1 MRGSPRANRI
11 LFGTICYATRITF
24 ACMDPQPHLAMSGP
38 ALRINLAPMATRTPV
53 TSPVPEAPPAPDP
66 GEVLDV
72 ALEALRFEH
81 AHAEASRSRAAG
93 LLTTCGVLLA
103 LTAGLGSA
111 AAQAA
116 QRLSHLGAAVTVCAA
131 AVTAALL
138 LASAAVSGLVF
149 APAHR
154 SRTALDELRE
164 LTEIR
169 FRAADKTL
177 LSRAALERLAAVRAA
192 NLVLRSRNHRARA
205 LYIGALGVLGA
216 QVLLIAVVHLLGV

>member
-1 MRGSPRANRI
+1 MQAVRV
-11 LFGTICYATRITF
+11 TF
-24 ACMDPQPHLAMSGP
+24 AG
-38 ALRINLAPMATRTPV
+38 MATSAPV
-53 TSPVPEAPPAPDP
+53 TSLVYEDSPAPDP
-66 GEVLDV
+66 DEVLDI

-116 QRLSHLGAAVTVCAA
+116 QKLSHLGAAVTVCAA
-131 AVTAALL
+131 AVTAVLL

-164 LTEIR
+164 LTEVR
-169 FRAADKTL
+169 FRAADKEL
-177 LSRAALERLAAVRAA
+177 LSSAALERLAAVRAA
-192 NLVLRSRNHRARA
+192 NLALRSRNHRARA

-216 QVLLIAVVHLLGV
+216 QVLLIAIVHLLGI